1 MDGNNRW
8 SLKKKIS
15 KYQSYKTG
23 ANNILKIA
31 EYIFSS
37 TNIKYISCFALSVN
51 NLKREKKIL
60 NILFRVLKD
69 FLNDKTIKKTNF
81 DIEFIGDISILPLDI
96 KKNVKIYNKDNHKKK
111 LIVYFN
117 YGGVEDIK
125 KTALAYKLNKNKK
138 FNYDNFV
145 STKNLPDPEIL
156 IRTGGFNRL
165 SNFNLYQLAFTEMF
179 FLKKLWPD
187 FSIRDLKNIINKFN
201 MIERK
206 FGT

>member
-8 SLKKKIS
+8 SFKKKIS

-111 LIVYFN
+111 LIIYFN